1 MLLNKLT
8 IKASKTKVMVIS
20 PKKIDVLTLLLTV
33 KCGEA
38 LISVQLN
45 VKYLGLNID
54 DTVNLNFKEHIKMD
68 EQKIACAVVLLQ
80 NQSFIFLE
88 I

>member
-1 MLLNKLT
+1 MLSNKLT
-8 IKASKTKVMVIS
+8 ISASNTKVMVIS

-33 KCGEA
+33 KCGES

-54 DTVNLNFKEHIKMD
+54 DKLKF
-68 EQKIACAVVLLQ
+68 
-80 NQSFIFLE
+80 
-88 I
+88 